1 MQLDVVNASNEK
13 VGALDLRD
21 EVFGNRVRTD
31 LIWEAV
37 RHEQADVAA
46 RHARDQDAR

>member
-1 MQLDVVNASNEK
+1 MQLDVVNTSNQK

-37 RHEQADVAA
+37 RHEQA
-46 RHARDQDAR
+46 